1 MNKRFLDF
9 LLEVDLEN
17 FEYRVDKEFEAE
29 TGIRGKRFQ
38 TILKT
43 GGADAS
49 YTEMQS
55 LLRYYSKK
63 TDKNLTPDD
72 LFGGDD
78 ATKQE
83 KPKPPTLKPKTGK
96 AKDLDDIFDNF

>member
-38 TILKT
+38 TI
-43 GGADAS
+43 
-49 YTEMQS
+49 
-55 LLRYYSKK
+55 
-63 TDKNLTPDD
+63 
-72 LFGGDD
+72 
-78 ATKQE
+78 
-83 KPKPPTLKPKTGK
+83 
-96 AKDLDDIFDNF
+96 